1 MRSIE
6 SHHTVRQKTKMQ
18 HINRRINKFRAIC
31 IFLCITGFIS
41 AYAAEKER
49 LLFSYVP
56 GIRHAALHDY
66 AYSPL
71 LYSGIQGIYS
81 IGYASEGARV
91 SDQVVFR
98 FAAGNL
104 SNRWGRRML
113 PVGGA
118 IHTYT
123 FYHAQTGPGEGI
135 HWGWSNQN
143 AFETREIEDI
153 GNFNNR
159 SEYFTSFGPAMRY
172 RLPFSLFDRSFRFE
186 ILADLQLL
194 GFKLQSSYVTSTP
207 PGFTEPSYTG
217 VEAFLRSIE
226 LFYPGRAWNFGIQP
240 SLRYEMKNGNL
251 LCIDYRYEYRWLK
264 GAHVTESSTGSW
276 HFGVITRL

>member
-1 MRSIE
+1 MKRPIARYRNILVILLLSG
-6 SHHTVRQKTKMQ
+6 SVAT
-18 HINRRINKFRAIC
+18 FA
-31 IFLCITGFIS
+31 G
-41 AYAAEKER
+41 EKER
-49 LLFSYVP
+49 LLLGYVP
-56 GIRHAALHDY
+56 GIRHAAVRDY

-71 LYSGIQGIYS
+71 RFAGIQGTYS
-81 IGYASEGARV
+81 LGYASEGPRI
-91 SDQVVFR
+91 SEQFTFR

-123 FYHAQTGPGEGI
+123 FYHAQKGPDEGV

-143 AFETREIEDI
+143 AFETRDIEDI
-153 GNFNNR
+153 ANFNNR
-159 SEYFTSFGPAMRY
+159 SDYFTSFGPAMRY
-172 RLPFSLFDRSFRFE
+172 RLPFSIFGRAFRLE
-186 ILADLQLL
+186 LLADLQLI
-194 GFKLQSSYVTSTP
+194 GFKLQSSYVTSAP
-207 PGFTEPSYTG
+207 PGFTEPSHTG
-217 VEAFLRSIE
+217 LEAFLRSVD
-226 LFYPGRAWNFGIQP
+226 LFYPGNAWNFGIEP

-264 GAHVTESSTGSW
+264 GAHITESSTGTW